1 MKDRTS
7 DILCEIESERIRQIE
22 MERFT
27 VAHDDDHNALE
38 LARAAGA
45 YVQHYFERQW
55 LITDAVT
62 PEAGLRTYR
71 GDPAPDCWPWDEEYW
86 KPKNPRRDLI
96 RAIALLVA
104 EVERMDRKSPH
115 TQNLKDPP

>member
-7 DILCEIESERIRQIE
+7 DILCEIEAERIRQID

-27 VAHDDDHNALE
+27 VAHDDAHDARE

-55 LITDAVT
+55 LIPGAVT
-62 PEAGLRTYR
+62 PEAGLRVYR
-71 GDPAPDCWPWDEEYW
+71 GDSAPDCWPWDEECW

-104 EVERMDRKSPH
+104 EVELMDRKSQA
-115 TQNLKDPP
+115 TQRLNP